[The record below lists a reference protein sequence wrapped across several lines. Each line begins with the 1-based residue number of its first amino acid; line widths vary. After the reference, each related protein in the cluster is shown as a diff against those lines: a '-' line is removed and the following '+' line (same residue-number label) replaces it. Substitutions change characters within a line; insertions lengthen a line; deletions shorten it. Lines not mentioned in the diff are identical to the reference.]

1 MAYEEQQ
8 QRSLRPDGVPPPRSV
23 SRIEP
28 PAAEQRRGW
37 LTPRLVALT
46 LTIILLGAAAGLV
59 GALVLPKTYG
69 ARAEILY
76 SASQP
81 QQGGDPLQQDRQ
93 LSTQLVLLK
102 SRAVLGPIAQKQGRW
117 YEDLDKDVNVSILE
131 NSNVIQVEVH
141 GSTQSAALQTLQAV
155 TTGYLALAGQP
166 SGVARNLST
175 QLAEARQN
183 TAQLQTR
190 IPQLVSAVLAG
201 NTPQATLDDARAQL
215 AASQEREKALQARLD
230 ELTLTGQAGPA
241 AQILTPPYSLPDPVS
256 PRPPIATGIGAL
268 VGAVVA
274 GAMLTIGVRRAATSA
289 GQGSPH

>member
-8 QRSLRPDGVPPPRSV
+8 QRSIRPDGVPPQRAA
-23 SRIEP
+23 SRIE
-28 PAAEQRRGW
+28 QSTDDHRRGW
-37 LTPRLVALT
+37 LTPRLVLLT
-46 LTIILLGAAAGLV
+46 LTIILLGAAAGLA

-117 YEDLDKDVNVSILE
+117 YEDLAKDVDVSILE

-141 GSTQSAALQTLQAV
+141 GSSQPVALQTLQAI

-166 SGVARNLST
+166 SGVARNLAA

-201 NTPQATLDDARAQL
+201 TANQTTLDDARAQL
-215 AASQEREKALQARLD
+215 AASQAREKALQARID
-230 ELTLTGQAGPA
+230 EINLTGQAGPA
-241 AQILTPPYSLPDPVS
+241 AQLLTAPYSLADPVS
-256 PRPPIATGIGAL
+256 PRPPIAAGIGAL
-268 VGAVVA
+268 VGAIVA
-274 GAMLTIGVRRAATSA
+274 GAMLTVGARRAD
-289 GQGSPH
+289 Q

>member
-8 QRSLRPDGVPPPRSV
+8 QRSIRPDGVPPQRAA
-23 SRIEP
+23 SRIE
-28 PAAEQRRGW
+28 RSTDDHHRGW
-37 LTPRLVALT
+37 LTPRLVLLT
-46 LTIILLGAAAGLV
+46 LTIILLGAAAGLA

-81 QQGGDPLQQDRQ
+81 QQGGDPLRQDRQ

-117 YEDLDKDVNVSILE
+117 YEDLDKDVDVSILE

-141 GSTQSAALQTLQAV
+141 GSSQPVALQTLQAI

-166 SGVARNLST
+166 SGVARNLAA

-190 IPQLVSAVLAG
+190 IPQLVSAVLGCTA
-201 NTPQATLDDARAQL
+201 NQTTLDDARAQL
-215 AASQEREKALQARLD
+215 AASQAREKALQARID
-230 ELTLTGQAGPA
+230 EITLTGQAGPA
-241 AQILTPPYSLPDPVS
+241 AQLLTAPYSLTDPVS
-256 PRPPIATGIGAL
+256 PRPPIAAGIGAL
-268 VGAVVA
+268 VGAIVA
-274 GAMLTIGVRRAATSA
+274 GAMLTIGAWRAD
-289 GQGSPH
+289 Q

>member
-8 QRSLRPDGVPPPRSV
+8 QRSIRPDGVPAQRSV

-28 PAAEQRRGW
+28 PVDEHRRGW
-37 LTPRLVALT
+37 LTPRLVVLT

-81 QQGGDPLQQDRQ
+81 QQGGDPFQQDRQ

-117 YEDLDKDVNVSILE
+117 YEDLDKDVDVSVLE

-141 GSTQSAALQTLQAV
+141 GSTQPDALQTLQAI

-201 NTPQATLDDARAQL
+201 TANQTSLDDARAQL
-215 AASQEREKALQARLD
+215 TASQDREKALQARID
-230 ELTLTGQAGPA
+230 EITLTGQAGPA
-241 AQILTPPYSLPDPVS
+241 AQVLTPPYSLPDPVS
-256 PRPPIATGIGAL
+256 PQPLIATGIGAL
-268 VGAVVA
+268 VGTIVAATMLAV
-274 GAMLTIGVRRAATSA
+274 GARRAD
-289 GQGSPH
+289 Q

>member
-8 QRSLRPDGVPPPRSV
+8 QRSIRPDGVPPQRAA
-23 SRIEP
+23 SRIERSTDDH
-28 PAAEQRRGW
+28 RRGW
-37 LTPRLVALT
+37 LTPRLVLLT
-46 LTIILLGAAAGLV
+46 LTIILLGAAAGLA

-117 YEDLDKDVNVSILE
+117 YEDLDKDVDVSILE

-141 GSTQSAALQTLQAV
+141 GSSQPVALQTLQAI

-166 SGVARNLST
+166 SGVAHNLAV

-201 NTPQATLDDARAQL
+201 TANQTTLDDARAQL
-215 AASQEREKALQARLD
+215 AASQAREKALQARID
-230 ELTLTGQAGPA
+230 EINLTGQAGPA
-241 AQILTPPYSLPDPVS
+241 AQLLTAPYSLPDPVS
-256 PRPPIATGIGAL
+256 PRPPIAAGIGAL
-268 VGAVVA
+268 VGAIVA
-274 GAMLTIGVRRAATSA
+274 GAMLTVGARRAD
-289 GQGSPH
+289 Q

>member
-1 MAYEEQQ
+1 MVYEEKQ
-8 QRSLRPDGVPPPRSV
+8 QRAAGRDGVPPQRSV
-23 SRIEP
+23 SYIHPLPSTE
-28 PAAEQRRGW
+28 RRGW
-37 LTPRLVALT
+37 LTPRLIVLT
-46 LTIILLGAAAGLV
+46 LTIILLGAAAGLA

-69 ARAEILY
+69 ARAEVLY

-117 YEDLDKDVNVSILE
+117 YEDLDKDVTASILE

-141 GSTQSAALQTLQAV
+141 ASTQPVALQTLQAV
-155 TTGYLALAGQP
+155 MNAYLAVAGQP
-166 SGVARNLST
+166 SGVARNLTT
-175 QLAEARQN
+175 QLAEARQT

-201 NTPQATLDDARAQL
+201 TATQASLDDARAQL
-215 AASQEREKALQARLD
+215 TASLDREKALQTRID
-230 ELTLTGQAGPA
+230 EINLTGQSGPP
-241 AQILTPPYSLPDPVS
+241 AQVLTPPYSLPDPVS

-274 GAMLTIGVRRAATSA
+274 GVMLTIGARRAYTSA
-289 GQGSPH
+289 GSGTSS

>member
-8 QRSLRPDGVPPPRSV
+8 QRSIRPDGVPPQRSV

-28 PAAEQRRGW
+28 SVDERRRGW
-37 LTPRLVALT
+37 LTPRLVVLT
-46 LTIILLGAAAGLV
+46 LTIILLGAAAGLA

-81 QQGGDPLQQDRQ
+81 QQAGDPFQQDRQ

-117 YEDLDKDVNVSILE
+117 YEDLDKDVDVSVLE

-141 GSTQSAALQTLQAV
+141 GSTQPDALQTLQAI

-201 NTPQATLDDARAQL
+201 TATQTSLDDARAQL
-215 AASQEREKALQARLD
+215 AASQAREKALQARLD
-230 ELTLTGQAGPA
+230 EITLTGQAGPP
-241 AQILTPPYSLPDPVS
+241 AQLLTPPYSLPDPVS
-256 PRPPIATGIGAL
+256 PRPPVAIGIGAL

-274 GAMLTIGVRRAATSA
+274 GAMLTVGARRAYISA
-289 GQGSPH
+289 DQGRPS